1 MSDPTGGAPDP
12 RATPSSEAQAAD
24 AERSAR
30 RAEEAARRAHIDREE
45 ASALAETAKGAKT
58 VGLFIYAV
66 LITLL
71 AVIAIV
77 VLARLARR
85 IGAEPI
91 EFKIDSKR
99 E

>member
-1 MSDPTGGAPDP
+1 VC
-12 RATPSSEAQAAD
+12 SEVTTAFGVMVSLS
-24 AERSAR
+24 RNT
-30 RAEEAARRAHIDREE
+30 
-45 ASALAETAKGAKT
+45 ALSIALSNLSKGAKT